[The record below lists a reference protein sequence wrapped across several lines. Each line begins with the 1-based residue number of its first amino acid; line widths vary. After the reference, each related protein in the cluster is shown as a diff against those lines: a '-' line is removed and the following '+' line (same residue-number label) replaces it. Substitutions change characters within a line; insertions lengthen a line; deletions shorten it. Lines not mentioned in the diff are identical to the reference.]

1 MRPYWM
7 AAAVFF
13 VTQAQAAPPHRLECP
28 LTAPASFGLG
38 KGVKL
43 DQVAVLSQKTGEPID
58 EAAPPSLVPDRGFAQ
73 GGLWH
78 NIWEM
83 GDEPGWSHFIDCQYR
98 GSPKILRLRADGLKQ
113 CEQTSRRPDA
123 KGPDTIG
130 QTMAC
135 D

>member
-1 MRPYWM
+1 MRLNDAPPLDCRRGP
-7 AAAVFF
+7 FF
-13 VTQAQAAPPHRLECP
+13 VALALAGPPHRLECS
-28 LTAPASFGLG
+28 LTAPDPFGLG
-38 KGVKL
+38 KGGVKL
-43 DQVAVLSQKTGEPID
+43 EPID
-58 EAAPPSLVPDRGFAQ
+58 ETAPPSLVPDRGLAQ
-73 GGLWH
+73 GALWH

-98 GSPKILRLRADGLKQ
+98 DSPKILRLRADGLKQ
-113 CEQTSRRPDA
+113 CEQTSRRPNA